1 MGRKKK
7 KPSSKLET
15 AEKIVAILAGVTTI
29 IGTIYSMLKG

>member
-1 MGRKKK
+1 MSRNKK

-15 AEKIVAILAGVTTI
+15 VEKIVAILASVTTI

>member
-1 MGRKKK
+1 LSRNKK

-15 AEKIVAILAGVTTI
+15 VEKIVGILASVTTI